1 MDGLKDRLTTLHWF
15 GAKLLKPVRRR
26 LTGTGRM
33 MATFQAIRAATQ
45 RGDLESVRAI
55 STALQDSYPDL
66 WSRQYTKHDQLV
78 ALCRLI
84 LAKDPTEKTYA
95 YYALLPLL
103 EDETHELTREIVLLL
118 FGKL

>member
-26 LTGTGRM
+26 FTGTGRM
-33 MATFQAIRAATQ
+33 MAIFQAIRAATA
-45 RGDLESVRAI
+45 RGDLETVRAVLN
-55 STALQDSYPDL
+55 SLQDSYPDL
-66 WSRQYTKHDQLV
+66 WSRQYTKHNQLV

-84 LAKDPTEKTYA
+84 VAPTPIEKTRT
-95 YYALLPLL
+95 YYTLLPLL
-103 EDETHELTREIVLLL
+103 EDETHELTREIVTFL